1 MGTKM
6 YHPELPDAE
15 IDVVLPAGVDLH
27 RLPGWRTADEMSNNE
42 TPNSETDAAL
52 IEVPSTDAVDSPTAV
67 EQNQE

>member
-27 RLPGWRTADEMSNNE
+27 RLSGWRTADE
-42 TPNSETDAAL
+42 TPNSEANAAL
-52 IEVPSTDAVDSPTAV
+52 FDETPNTDAVDSPTAV